1 MPLNRTNNIILFI
14 SLTITLLVVFVADL
28 LLGSVKIPP
37 GEIFLALSGKSTE
50 TFNQIINEFRL
61 PKAITAVVAGVA
73 LSVCGL
79 QMQTL
84 FRNPLA
90 GPDVLG
96 INAGASLGVAL
107 LVLGFSSFFSNS
119 LFTVTGAWSIVIMA
133 WLGAGGVLLLILLIS
148 VRVRDIMTILIL
160 GILFS
165 GAVSSLVTVLQYF
178 SSESML
184 KSFVIWTMGSLGGVT
199 ATQLKVLVPSLLVGL
214 LITFFLIKQ
223 LDILL
228 LGEKYSVSSGVNVQ
242 LVRVMIFISTSI
254 MAGSVTAFCGPIAF
268 IGIAVPHISRMVFRT
283 SSHII
288 LVPATILIGAII
300 MLASDMLSQMPGLN
314 ITLPINAIT
323 SILGV
328 PVIIWIIFKNKKME
342 KIF

>member
-1 MPLNRTNNIILFI
+1 MSKRNNINILLFV
-14 SLTITLLVVFVADL
+14 SLIILLLGLFTADL
-28 LLGSVKIPP
+28 LLGSVKIPVSD
-37 GEIFLALSGKSTE
+37 IFLALRGKSSE
-50 TFNQIINEFRL
+50 IYNQIILEFRL
-61 PKAITAVVAGVA
+61 PKAITAVVAGMA

-79 QMQTL
+79 QMQTI

-107 LVLGFSSFFSNS
+107 LVLGFSSFFANTI
-119 LFTVTGAWSIVIMA
+119 FTVTGAWSIVIMA
-133 WLGAGGVLLLILLIS
+133 WIGSGAVLLLILLIS

-165 GAVSSLVTVLQYF
+165 GAVSSLVSVLQYF
-178 SSESML
+178 SNESML

-199 ATQLKVLVPSLLVGL
+199 STQLKVLVPSLIIGL
-214 LITFFLIKQ
+214 LISFFMIKQ
-223 LDILL
+223 LDVIM
-228 LGEKYSVSSGVNVQ
+228 LGEKYSLSTGVNVQ
-242 LVRVMIFISTSI
+242 VVRALIFISTSI

-268 IGIAVPHISRMVFRT
+268 IGVAVPHLSRMLFKT
-283 SSHII
+283 SSHFI
-288 LVPATILIGAII
+288 LLPATILIGSVTMLLSDII
-300 MLASDMLSQMPGLN
+300 SQLPGLN

-328 PVIIWIIFKNKKME
+328 PVIIWIIFNNKRME

>member
-1 MPLNRTNNIILFI
+1 MSKRNNINILLFV
-14 SLTITLLVVFVADL
+14 SLIILLLGLFTADL
-28 LLGSVKIPP
+28 LLGSVKIPVSD
-37 GEIFLALSGKSTE
+37 IFLALRGKSSE
-50 TFNQIINEFRL
+50 IYNQIILEFRL
-61 PKAITAVVAGVA
+61 PKAITAVVAGMA

-79 QMQTL
+79 QMQTI

-107 LVLGFSSFFSNS
+107 LVLGFSSFFANTI
-119 LFTVTGAWSIVIMA
+119 FTVTGAWSIVIMA
-133 WLGAGGVLLLILLIS
+133 WIGSGAVLLLILLIS

-165 GAVSSLVTVLQYF
+165 GAVSSLVSVLQYF
-178 SSESML
+178 SNESML

-199 ATQLKVLVPSLLVGL
+199 STQLKVLVPSLIIGL
-214 LITFFLIKQ
+214 LISFFMIKQ
-223 LDILL
+223 LDVIM
-228 LGEKYSVSSGVNVQ
+228 LGEKYSLSTGVNVQ
-242 LVRVMIFISTSI
+242 VVRALIFISTSI

-268 IGIAVPHISRMVFRT
+268 IGVAVPHLSRMLFKT
-283 SSHII
+283 SSHFI
-288 LVPATILIGAII
+288 LLPATILIGSVTMLLSDII
-300 MLASDMLSQMPGLN
+300 SQLPGLN

-328 PVIIWIIFKNKKME
+328 PVIIWIIFKNKRME

>member
-1 MPLNRTNNIILFI
+1 MSKRNNINILLFV
-14 SLTITLLVVFVADL
+14 SLIILLLGLFTADL
-28 LLGSVKIPP
+28 LLGSVKIPVSD
-37 GEIFLALSGKSTE
+37 IFLALRGKSSE
-50 TFNQIINEFRL
+50 IYNQIILEFRL
-61 PKAITAVVAGVA
+61 PKAITAVVAGIA

-79 QMQTL
+79 QMQTI

-107 LVLGFSSFFSNS
+107 LVLGFSSFFANTI
-119 LFTVTGAWSIVIMA
+119 FTVTGAWSIVIMA
-133 WLGAGGVLLLILLIS
+133 WIGSGAVLLLILLIS

-165 GAVSSLVTVLQYF
+165 GAVSSLVSVLQYF
-178 SSESML
+178 SNESML

-199 ATQLKVLVPSLLVGL
+199 STQLKVLVPSLIIGL
-214 LITFFLIKQ
+214 LISFFMIKQ
-223 LDILL
+223 LDVIM
-228 LGEKYSVSSGVNVQ
+228 LGEKYSLSTGVNVQ
-242 LVRVMIFISTSI
+242 VVRALIFISTSI

-268 IGIAVPHISRMVFRT
+268 IGVAVPHLSRMLFKT
-283 SSHII
+283 SSHFI
-288 LVPATILIGAII
+288 LLPATILIGSVTMLLSDII
-300 MLASDMLSQMPGLN
+300 SQLPGLN

-328 PVIIWIIFKNKKME
+328 PVIIWIIFKNKRME

>member
-1 MPLNRTNNIILFI
+1 MNKRKNINILLFVSLIIL
-14 SLTITLLVVFVADL
+14 LLGFFTADL
-28 LLGSVKIPP
+28 LLGSVKIPVSD
-37 GEIFLALSGKSTE
+37 IFLALRGKSSE
-50 TFNQIINEFRL
+50 IYNQIILEFRL
-61 PKAITAVVAGVA
+61 PKAITAIVAGIA

-79 QMQTL
+79 QMQTI

-107 LVLGFSSFFSNS
+107 LVLGFSSFFANS
-119 LFTVTGAWSIVIMA
+119 IFTVTGAWSIVIMA
-133 WLGAGGVLLLILLIS
+133 WIGSGAVLLLILLIS
-148 VRVRDIMTILIL
+148 VRVKDIMTILIL

-165 GAVSSLVTVLQYF
+165 GAVSSLVSVLQYF
-178 SSESML
+178 SNESML
-184 KSFVIWTMGSLGGVT
+184 KSFIIWTMGSLGGVT
-199 ATQLKVLVPSLLVGL
+199 STQLKVLVPSLFIGL
-214 LITFFLIKQ
+214 IISFFMIKQ
-223 LDILL
+223 LDVIM
-228 LGEKYSVSSGVNVQ
+228 LGEKYSLSSGVNLQ
-242 LVRVMIFISTSI
+242 LVRALIFISTSI

-268 IGIAVPHISRMVFRT
+268 IGVAVPHLSRMIFKT

-288 LVPATILIGAII
+288 LLPATILIGSVTMLLSDII
-300 MLASDMLSQMPGLN
+300 SQLPGLN

-328 PVIIWIIFKNKKME
+328 PVIIWIIFKNKRME

>member
-1 MPLNRTNNIILFI
+1 MNNRKNINILLFVSLIILLFG
-14 SLTITLLVVFVADL
+14 LFTADL
-28 LLGSVKIPP
+28 LLGSVKIPVS
-37 GEIFLALSGKSTE
+37 EIFLALQGKSSE
-50 TFNQIINEFRL
+50 IYNQIILEFRL
-61 PKAITAVVAGVA
+61 PKAITAIVAGIA

-79 QMQTL
+79 QMQTI

-107 LVLGFSSFFSNS
+107 LVLGFSSFFANS
-119 LFTVTGAWSIVIMA
+119 IFTVTGAWSIVIMA
-133 WLGAGGVLLLILLIS
+133 WIGSGAVLLLILLIS

-165 GAVSSLVTVLQYF
+165 GAVSSLVSVLQYF
-178 SSESML
+178 SNESML

-199 ATQLKVLVPSLLVGL
+199 STQLKVLIPSLIIGL
-214 LITFFLIKQ
+214 FISFFMIKQ
-223 LDILL
+223 LDVIM
-228 LGEKYSVSSGVNVQ
+228 LGEKYSLSSGVNVQ
-242 LVRVMIFISTSI
+242 IVRALIFISTSI

-268 IGIAVPHISRMVFRT
+268 IGVAVPHLSRMIFKT

-288 LVPATILIGAII
+288 LLPATILIGSVTMLLSDII
-300 MLASDMLSQMPGLN
+300 SQLPGLN

-328 PVIIWIIFKNKKME
+328 PVIIWIIFKNKRME